1 MDVEFGMTVADEF
14 QLKITSLE
22 APKPSSTCLRCNK
35 REITLN
41 MGRTTNKKSSKPK
54 PAKSEKQLKVQ
65 STEFQLDLGA
75 LDGYDLPNID
85 ENEDLHEEPKSK
97 KLKQSKPQVL
107 GIDYR
112 EREEKRLEELLFGE
126 LFKKL
131 EQEPQ
136 SKIDTGKSSAS
147 KKKLRKQTNKASSE
161 AKDSLPEDVYGK
173 NLGLSSTAGRQ
184 AVWVDE
190 DDEDL
195 K

>member
-1 MDVEFGMTVADEF
+1 
-14 QLKITSLE
+14 
-22 APKPSSTCLRCNK
+22 
-35 REITLN
+35 
-41 MGRTTNKKSSKPK
+41 MGRTLKKKSSKPK
-54 PAKSEKQLKVQ
+54 PAKNDEQLKVE

-75 LDGYDLPNID
+75 LDGYDLPNVD

-136 SKIDTGKSSAS
+136 SKKDTSKSSAS
-147 KKKLRKQTNKASSE
+147 KKKLRKQISNKASSE

>member
-1 MDVEFGMTVADEF
+1 
-14 QLKITSLE
+14 
-22 APKPSSTCLRCNK
+22 
-35 REITLN
+35 
-41 MGRTTNKKSSKPK
+41 MGRTTKKTHSKTK
-54 PAKSEKQLKVQ
+54 QGSEEQCIVQ
-65 STEFQLDLGA
+65 PTEFQLDLGA
-75 LDGYDLPNID
+75 LDGYDLPNVD

-131 EQEPQ
+131 EHEPQ
-136 SKIDTGKSSAS
+136 FKKDEVVSSAS
-147 KKKLRKQTNKASSE
+147 TKSKNKLRKQTHNKESNE
-161 AKDSLPEDVYGK
+161 AKDALPEDVYGK
-173 NLGLSSTAGRQ
+173 NLGLNSTAGRQ

-190 DDEDL
+190 DDEDV